1 MKIRILLL
9 ACLISTTLFAEQ
21 LPMGSWRTHLAYNN
35 TEVIT
40 QTKDKIYAVSEGALF
55 SVGKQDDGVEILSKI
70 SGLND
75 NNILRIGYSKEN
87 DILLIAYANSNID
100 LLTED
105 GIFNI
110 SDIYRKNMS
119 GSKTINDIYF
129 KGEYA
134 YLSCDFGIV
143 VLNLKKQ
150 EITDTYIIGTTGE
163 TTPVLSLAEL
173 NGKFYATTE
182 TAILTA
188 NTTGV
193 NLANFEN
200 WKPLAATPT
209 SGNNVRAV
217 AYNNT
222 LLLLQA
228 DGDVHAY
235 SSEAWVGGK
244 TFSGIV
250 NINSNDGYLFVIN
263 KQQINYYRNG
273 DLTTPTTIS
282 RVDTKMALYD
292 AEDNNVWIAASYAG
306 VGKWSI
312 ANQSFD
318 LFRPSGPTVNY
329 AWRIIYSNGKILTIP
344 GGRWAVEYNRIGH
357 VMMFENGVW
366 TNILND
372 FIPGPTGAAI
382 KLYATDFVDA
392 VIDPLDN
399 SHFFVATYGT
409 GIYEFR
415 DNKYYKLYNA
425 DNSGVETIY
434 PTRKPENA
442 YYKYQRI
449 DGLKYDDE
457 GNLWFLNN
465 KTSSTIK
472 YFPKNSTG
480 AVKMLPFESIKS
492 VETAQDIIISK
503 QNKQQKWVLI
513 PRLLNSTTTG
523 MFTFNDN
530 GTETSDDDISRL
542 FTFFYDQDGNK
553 FQPTNFLCVAQDQ
566 DNALWMGTTDGPIV
580 LNNQSKAFDANYA
593 CTRIKIPRN
602 DGTNLA
608 DFLLDG
614 MKINAIAVDG
624 ANRKWIGTESSGVFL
639 VSANGLETVKH
650 FTSENS
656 PLLSNNIIS
665 IGINEKTGEVFFG
678 TGKGLIS
685 YQSDA
690 IEGGDSFNNVHAFP
704 NPVRETYKGVITIT
718 GLVTDSR
725 VKITDITGNVVF
737 ETISNGG
744 VATWDGN
751 RRTGDRVATG
761 VYLALCF
768 SPDGKQYATAKILVI
783 N

>member
-1 MKIRILLL
+1 MKLRTLFF
-9 ACLISTTLFAEQ
+9 ACFIGTTLCAEQ
-21 LPMGSWRTHLAYNN
+21 LPIGSWRTHLAYNN
-35 TEVIT
+35 TEVIA
-40 QTKDKIYAVSEGALF
+40 QTKDKVYAVSEGALF
-55 SVGKQDDGVEILSKI
+55 SIGKSDNGVEILSKI

-75 NNILRIGYSKEN
+75 NNILRIGYSKGN
-87 DILLIAYANSNID
+87 DILLIAYSNSNID

-150 EITDTYIIGTTGE
+150 EITDTYIIGTAGE
-163 TTPVLSLAEL
+163 TTSVLSLAEL

-182 TAILTA
+182 TSILTA

-200 WKPLAATPT
+200 WKPLEAAPS
-209 SGNNVRAV
+209 SGKNVRTIV
-217 AYNNT
+217 YDNI
-222 LLLLQA
+222 LLLLQT
-228 DGDVHAY
+228 DGDVHTYY
-235 SSEAWVGGK
+235 SGAWVGGK

-263 KQQINYYRNG
+263 KQQINYYRDG
-273 DLTTPTTIS
+273 DLATPTTIS
-282 RVDTKMALYD
+282 RVDTKMAIYD
-292 AEDNNVWIAASYAG
+292 GEDNDIWVAASYAG

-312 ANQSFD
+312 TNQSFD

-372 FIPGPTGAAI
+372 AIPAPTGSTQ
-382 KLYATDFVDA
+382 KLYATDFVDG
-392 VIDPLDN
+392 VIDPSDN
-399 SHFFVATYGT
+399 SHFFIATYGT
-409 GIYEFR
+409 GLYEFR

-425 DNSGVETIY
+425 DNSGVETIF
-434 PTRKPENA
+434 PTRKPEYA
-442 YYKYQRI
+442 YYKYHRI
-449 DGLKYDDE
+449 DGLTYDDQ
-457 GNLWFLNN
+457 GNLWFLNSG
-465 KTSSTIK
+465 TSSTVK
-472 YFPKNSTG
+472 YLPKNSTG
-480 AVKMLPFESIKS
+480 AVKMVPFESIKS
-492 VETAQDIIISK
+492 VGTAQDIIISK
-503 QNKQQKWVLI
+503 QNKNQKWVLI
-513 PRLLNSTTTG
+513 PRRLDNSTTG
-523 MFTFNDN
+523 MFTFNDQ

-553 FQPTNFLCVAQDQ
+553 FQPSNFLCVVQDQ

-580 LNNQSKAFDANYA
+580 LNNQSKAFDANYS
-593 CTRIKIPRN
+593 CTRVKIPRN

-614 MKINAIAVDG
+614 MQVNTIAVDG

-639 VSANGLETVKH
+639 VSPDGLETVKH

-690 IEGGDSFNNVHAFP
+690 VEGGASFNNVHAFP

-737 ETISNGG
+737 ETLSNGG
-744 VATWDGN
+744 IATWDGN
-751 RRTGDRVATG
+751 RHTGERVATG

-768 SPDGKQYATAKILVI
+768 SPDGQQYATTKILVI

>member
-55 SVGKQDDGVEILSKI
+55 SIGKQDDGVEILSKI

-87 DILLIAYANSNID
+87 DILLIAYANSNMD

-150 EITDTYIIGTTGE
+150 EITDTYIIGSTGE
-163 TTPVLSLAEL
+163 STPVFSLAEL

-200 WKPLAATPT
+200 WKPLAAAPT

-217 AYNNT
+217 AYDNT
-222 LLLLQA
+222 LLLLQT

-250 NINSNDGYLFVIN
+250 NINSNDGYLFIIN

-292 AEDNNVWIAASYAG
+292 AEDNNIWVAASYAG

-372 FIPGPTGAAI
+372 AIPAPTGATTT
-382 KLYATDFVDA
+382 LYATDFVDA
-392 VIDPLDN
+392 AIDPLDN

-425 DNSGVETIY
+425 ENSGVETIF
-434 PTRKPENA
+434 PTRKPDYA
-442 YYKYQRI
+442 YYKYHRI
-449 DGLKYDDE
+449 DGLTYDE
-457 GNLWFLNN
+457 QGNLWFLNSG
-465 KTSSTIK
+465 TSSTIK
-472 YFPKNSTG
+472 YLPKNSDGT
-480 AVKMLPFESIKS
+480 VKTVPFENIRT
-492 VETAQDIIISK
+492 VGTAQDIIISQ
-503 QNKQQKWVLI
+503 QNKNQKWVLI
-513 PRLLNSTTTG
+513 PRIDSNNTG

-580 LNNQSKAFDANYA
+580 LNNQSKAFDTNYT

-768 SPDGKQYATAKILVI
+768 SPDGQQYATTKILII

>member
-1 MKIRILLL
+1 M
-9 ACLISTTLFAEQ
+9 
-21 LPMGSWRTHLAYNN
+21 
-35 TEVIT
+35 V
-40 QTKDKIYAVSEGALF
+40 
-55 SVGKQDDGVEILSKI
+55 
-70 SGLND
+70 
-75 NNILRIGYSKEN
+75 
-87 DILLIAYANSNID
+87 
-100 LLTED
+100 
-105 GIFNI
+105 
-110 SDIYRKNMS
+110 
-119 GSKTINDIYF
+119 
-129 KGEYA
+129 
-134 YLSCDFGIV
+134 
-143 VLNLKKQ
+143 
-150 EITDTYIIGTTGE
+150 
-163 TTPVLSLAEL
+163 
-173 NGKFYATTE
+173 
-182 TAILTA
+182 
-188 NTTGV
+188 
-193 NLANFEN
+193 
-200 WKPLAATPT
+200 
-209 SGNNVRAV
+209 
-217 AYNNT
+217 
-222 LLLLQA
+222 
-228 DGDVHAY
+228 
-235 SSEAWVGGK
+235 
-244 TFSGIV
+244 
-250 NINSNDGYLFVIN
+250 
-263 KQQINYYRNG
+263 
-273 DLTTPTTIS
+273 
-282 RVDTKMALYD
+282 
-292 AEDNNVWIAASYAG
+292 
-306 VGKWSI
+306 
-312 ANQSFD
+312 
-318 LFRPSGPTVNY
+318 
-329 AWRIIYSNGKILTIP
+329 
-344 GGRWAVEYNRIGH
+344 
-357 VMMFENGVW
+357 
-366 TNILND
+366 
-372 FIPGPTGAAI
+372 
-382 KLYATDFVDA
+382 
-392 VIDPLDN
+392 
-399 SHFFVATYGT
+399 
-409 GIYEFR
+409 
-415 DNKYYKLYNA
+415 
-425 DNSGVETIY
+425 
-434 PTRKPENA
+434 
-442 YYKYQRI
+442 
-449 DGLKYDDE
+449 
-457 GNLWFLNN
+457 
-465 KTSSTIK
+465 
-472 YFPKNSTG
+472 
-480 AVKMLPFESIKS
+480 PFESIKS

-503 QNKQQKWVLI
+503 QNKNQKWVLI
-513 PRLLNSTTTG
+513 PRLFNNTTTG

-690 IEGGDSFNNVHAFP
+690 IEGGESFNNVHAFP

>member
-9 ACLISTTLFAEQ
+9 ACFISTMLFAEQ

-35 TEVIT
+35 TEVIA
-40 QTKDKIYAVSEGALF
+40 QTKDKVYAVSEGALF
-55 SVGKQDDGVEILSKI
+55 SIGKFDNGVEILSKI

-75 NNILRIGYSKEN
+75 NNILRIGYSKAN

-100 LLTED
+100 LITED

-129 KGEYA
+129 RGNYA

-143 VLNLKKQ
+143 VLNLIKQ
-150 EITDTYIIGTTGE
+150 EITDTYIIGQMGE
-163 TTPVLSLAEL
+163 ITPVLSLAEL
-173 NGKFYATTE
+173 NGKFYATTK

-188 NTTGV
+188 NITGV

-200 WKPLAATPT
+200 WKPLPNPPT
-209 SGNNVRAV
+209 SGNNVRTV
-217 AYNNT
+217 SYGNS
-222 LLLLQA
+222 LLLLQT
-228 DGDVHAY
+228 DGDVHTY
-235 SSEAWVGGK
+235 TPGAWNAGK
-244 TFSGIV
+244 TFTAIV
-250 NINSNDGYLFVIN
+250 NINSNDNYLFVMD
-263 KQQINYYRNG
+263 KQKINYFHEG
-273 DLTTPTTIS
+273 DLTTPTTIN
-282 RVDTKMALYD
+282 RIDTKMALYD
-292 AEDNNVWIAASYAG
+292 AEENNIWLATSYSG

-312 ANQSFD
+312 TEQTFD

-357 VMMFENGVW
+357 VMMFEDGVW
-366 TNILND
+366 TNITND
-372 FIPGPTGAAI
+372 AIPGPTGHAVP
-382 KLYATDFVDA
+382 LYATDFVDA

-409 GIYEFR
+409 GLYEFR
-415 DNKYYKLYNA
+415 DNQYYKLYNA
-425 DNSGVETIY
+425 DNSGVETIF
-434 PTRKPENA
+434 PTRKPEYA
-442 YYKYQRI
+442 YYKYHRI
-449 DGLKYDDE
+449 DGLTFDDQ

-465 KTSSTIK
+465 GTSSTVK
-472 YFPKNSTG
+472 YLPKNSTG
-480 AVKMLPFESIKS
+480 TVKMVPFESIRTVS
-492 VETAQDIIISK
+492 TAQDIIFAK
-503 QNKQQKWVLI
+503 QNKNQKWVLI
-513 PRLLNSTTTG
+513 PRIDNNTTG
-523 MFTFNDN
+523 IFTFDDK

-553 FQPTNFLCVAQDQ
+553 FQPTNFLCVAQDH
-566 DNALWMGTTDGPIV
+566 DNALWLGTSEGPIV
-580 LNNQSKAFDANYA
+580 LSNQSRAFETDYK

-639 VSANGLETVKH
+639 VSPDGLETVQH

-690 IEGGDSFNNVHAFP
+690 IEGGNSFSNVHAFP

-718 GLVTDSR
+718 GLVADSR

-744 VATWDGN
+744 VATWNGN
-751 RRTGDRVATG
+751 RHTGERVATG

-768 SPDGKQYATAKILVI
+768 SPDGKQYATTKILII

>member
-55 SVGKQDDGVEILSKI
+55 SIGKQDDGVEILSKI

-200 WKPLAATPT
+200 WKPLAAAPT

-217 AYNNT
+217 AYDNT
-222 LLLLQA
+222 LLLLQT

-244 TFSGIV
+244 TFSGIL
-250 NINSNDGYLFVIN
+250 NINSNDSYLFVIN

-312 ANQSFD
+312 TNQSFD

-329 AWRIIYSNGKILTIP
+329 AWRIIYSNGKILVIP

-372 FIPGPTGAAI
+372 AIPAPTGATTT
-382 KLYATDFVDA
+382 LYATDFVDA
-392 VIDPLDN
+392 AIDPLDN

-425 DNSGVETIY
+425 ENSGVETIF
-434 PTRKPENA
+434 PTRKPDYA
-442 YYKYQRI
+442 YYKYHRI
-449 DGLKYDDE
+449 DGLTYDE
-457 GNLWFLNN
+457 QGNLWFLNSG
-465 KTSSTIK
+465 TSSTIK
-472 YFPKNSTG
+472 YLPKNSNG
-480 AVKMLPFESIKS
+480 VVKSVPFETIKKVS
-492 VETAQDIIISK
+492 TPQDIIIS
-503 QNKQQKWVLI
+503 QQKV
-513 PRLLNSTTTG
+513 PVT
-523 MFTFNDN
+523 
-530 GTETSDDDISRL
+530 
-542 FTFFYDQDGNK
+542 K
-553 FQPTNFLCVAQDQ
+553 F
-566 DNALWMGTTDGPIV
+566 
-580 LNNQSKAFDANYA
+580 
-593 CTRIKIPRN
+593 
-602 DGTNLA
+602 
-608 DFLLDG
+608 
-614 MKINAIAVDG
+614 
-624 ANRKWIGTESSGVFL
+624 
-639 VSANGLETVKH
+639 
-650 FTSENS
+650 
-656 PLLSNNIIS
+656 
-665 IGINEKTGEVFFG
+665 
-678 TGKGLIS
+678 
-685 YQSDA
+685 
-690 IEGGDSFNNVHAFP
+690 
-704 NPVRETYKGVITIT
+704 
-718 GLVTDSR
+718 
-725 VKITDITGNVVF
+725 
-737 ETISNGG
+737 
-744 VATWDGN
+744 
-751 RRTGDRVATG
+751 
-761 VYLALCF
+761 
-768 SPDGKQYATAKILVI
+768 IL
-783 N
+783 